1 MFASTILKATSLES
15 LRESCGYIYMSGAI
29 LMPSPQSKCPGL
41 TALSSPSSTD
51 VFYIFLYLPACHP
64 LFVVAHRIW
73 NALPLPTT

>member
-1 MFASTILKATSLES
+1 MFASTTLKVTSSES
-15 LRESCGYIYMSGAI
+15 LRESCGYIIMSGAI

-64 LFVVAHRIW
+64 FLLLHVAGRI
-73 NALPLPTT
+73 